1 MYYKIKLSEY
11 IENDISEISN
21 NLYFLS
27 KSKEIAKN
35 YYNLL
40 YAWIYSLNFLPKR
53 YQKYIWKYRSLNIK
67 WYKIFYEVNNSKKE
81 VYIYRVL
88 SQKQDYINYL

>member
-11 IENDISEISN
+11 IESDISEIVN

-27 KSKEIAKN
+27 KSKKISTT
-35 YYNLL
+35 YFNLL
-40 YAWIYSLNFLPKR
+40 YAWIYSLKFLPER

-67 WYKIFYEVNNSKKE
+67 KYKIFYEVNNSTKE